1 MIKKI
6 TSLSQG
12 DVDPHIVGTHVYLP
26 EREGYKSA
34 AGLFKKIIHSKNLHV
49 INFINECSW
58 K

>member
-26 EREGYKSA
+26 ERERGINRPQAFLKKSYI
-34 AGLFKKIIHSKNLHV
+34 LKI
-49 INFINECSW
+49 FT
-58 K
+58 